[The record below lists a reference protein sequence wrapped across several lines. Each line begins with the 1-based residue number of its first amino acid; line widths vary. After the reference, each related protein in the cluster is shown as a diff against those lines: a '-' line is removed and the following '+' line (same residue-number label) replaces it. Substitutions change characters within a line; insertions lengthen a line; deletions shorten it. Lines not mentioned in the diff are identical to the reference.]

1 MNYHSSVHTKLIITE
16 YKNHIASVLTENSK
30 PVQIALEP
38 RSQHSIL
45 GNIYVGRVQKIVKN
59 IDAAFIRINEDLTG
73 YYSLTDNRRH
83 WILRSGIPSQSEN
96 CSLKEGDQLLVQ
108 VSREPVKTNAPLLT
122 SNLSLTARYCVLT
135 TGSSLFGFSSK
146 I

>member
-1 MNYHSSVHTKLIITE
+1 MNYHPSVHTKLIITE
-16 YKNHIASVLTENSK
+16 YKNQIASVLTEDSK

-45 GNIYVGRVQKIVKN
+45 GNIYVGRVQKVVKN

-83 WILRSGIPSQSEN
+83 WILRSGLPSQSET
-96 CSLKEGDQLLVQ
+96 CVLKEGDELLVQ
-108 VSREPVKTNAPLLT
+108 VSREAVKT
-122 SNLSLTARYCVLT
+122 
-135 TGSSLFGFSSK
+135 
-146 I
+146 